1 MKEMEEKILTRT
13 EVLARMR
20 EVWKAV
26 KITPLELSSAIRE
39 RIVYNFDLFKY
50 FIKLADIEEEVYREV
65 AAIGFEYNENKNE
78 DGDDFDE

>member
-1 MKEMEEKILTRT
+1 MKEAEEKILTRT

-26 KITPLELSSAIRE
+26 KITPLELSPAIRE

-50 FIKLADIEEEVYREV
+50 FIKLSDIEEENYREV
-65 AAIGFEYNENKNE
+65 AAIGFEYNDDE
-78 DGDDFDE
+78 DGDGFVE